1 MSEII
6 LGSVLF
12 TVIVIGLA
20 MVVMGAR
27 AVLLPAM
34 DVTVTVNES
43 RGIATRTG
51 RKLLGVVTDAGIPL
65 PSTCGGAGTC
75 GLCRVTIVNGGGEA
89 LPTEVTRLTRREVA
103 AGLRL
108 ACQVVLRRDMAITVP
123 DDLFEVETL
132 DCPVRSNR
140 TVAPLI
146 KELVLDLPAGAELD
160 IPAGAFVQIATPP
173 FRAAF
178 ADFEIAP
185 EHQTHWDHLGLR
197 RLVVESAQP
206 ENRAYSVAN
215 RPADAGRIVLN
226 IRLALPPPGTEAPP
240 GIVSSYL
247 FGLKPGDGLKITG
260 PYGSF
265 RAREGEGEMIFI
277 GGGVG
282 MAPLRAIIFDQLE
295 RLESRRTI
303 SFWYGARSLI
313 ELFYADEFDRLQAD
327 HDNFRWTVALSDA
340 KPEDHWDGAN
350 GFIHDVVYENYLK
363 DHPAPED
370 CEYYL
375 CGPPL
380 MIKAVFA
387 MLDNLGVDRENI
399 MFDDFGG

>member
-6 LGSVLF
+6 LGSILF

-43 RGIATRTG
+43 RGIGTRTG
-51 RKLLGVVTDAGIPL
+51 RKLLGVLTDAGIPL

-75 GLCRVTIVNGGGEA
+75 GLCRVTIVDGGGEA
-89 LPTEVTRLTRREVA
+89 LPTEVTKLTRREVA

-108 ACQVVLRRDMAITVP
+108 ACQVVLRGDVAIKVP
-123 DDLFEVETL
+123 DELFEVETL
-132 DCPVRSNR
+132 ECPVRTNH

-146 KELVLDLPAGAELD
+146 KELVLELPAGAEPD
-160 IPAGAFVQIATPP
+160 IPAGTFVQVAAPP
-173 FRAAF
+173 FRAPF
-178 ADFEIAP
+178 AEFDIAP
-185 EHQTHWDHLGLR
+185 EHQSHWDHLGLG
-197 RLVVESAQP
+197 RLVVESGQP
-206 ENRAYSVAN
+206 EVRAYSVAN
-215 RPADAGRIVLN
+215 RPVDAGRIVLN
-226 IRLALPPPGTEAPP
+226 IRLALPPPGSEAPP

-247 FGLKPGDGLKITG
+247 FGLKPGDRVQITG

-265 RAREGEGEMIFI
+265 RAREGDREMIFI

-313 ELFYADEFDRLQAD
+313 ELFYVDEFDRLQAV
-327 HDNFRWTVALSDA
+327 HDNFSWTVALSDS
-340 KPEDHWDGAN
+340 KPEDHWEGAK
-350 GFIHDVVYENYLK
+350 GFIHDVVFENYLK

-370 CEYYL
+370 CEFYL

-399 MFDDFGG
+399 MFDDFGS

>member
-1 MSEII
+1 MNEII

-20 MVVMGAR
+20 SVVMGAR

-43 RGIATRTG
+43 REITTRTG
-51 RKLLGVVTDAGIPL
+51 RKLLGVLTDAGIPL
-65 PSTCGGAGTC
+65 PSTCGGVGTC
-75 GLCRVTIVNGGGEA
+75 GLCRVTIVDGAGEA
-89 LPTEVTRLTRREVA
+89 LPTEVTKLTRRDVA

-108 ACQVVLRRDMAITVP
+108 ACQVVLRGDVAIKVP
-123 DDLFEVETL
+123 EELFEVAAL
-132 DCPVRSNR
+132 DCIVRTNL
-140 TVAPLI
+140 TLAPLI
-146 KELVLDLPAGAELD
+146 KELVLDLPEGAEPD
-160 IPAGAFVQIATPP
+160 IPAGAFVQVTVPP
-173 FRAAF
+173 FRAPFAAF
-178 ADFEIAP
+178 EVAS
-185 EHQTHWDHLGLR
+185 EHQGLWDHLGLR
-197 RLVVESAQP
+197 RLVAESAKP
-206 ENRAYSVAN
+206 EIRAYSIAN
-215 RPADAGRIVLN
+215 RPVDAGRIVLN

-240 GIVSSYL
+240 GVVSSYL
-247 FGLKPGDGLKITG
+247 FGLKPGDALKITG

-265 RAREGEGEMIFI
+265 RARESDREMIFI

-295 RLESRRTI
+295 RLETRRKI
-303 SFWYGARSLI
+303 SFWYGARSRV
-313 ELFYADEFDRLQAD
+313 ELFYADEFDRLQGV
-327 HDNFRWTVALSDA
+327 HDNFSWTVALSDT
-340 KPEDHWDGAN
+340 KPEDHWEGAK
-350 GFIHDVVYENYLK
+350 GFIHDVVFENYLK

-399 MFDDFGG
+399 LFDDFGS

>member
-6 LGSVLF
+6 LGSILF
-12 TVIVIGLA
+12 TVIIIALA
-20 MVVMGAR
+20 AMVMGAQ
-27 AVLLPAM
+27 AILLPATE
-34 DVTVTVNES
+34 VTVTVNES
-43 RGIATRTG
+43 REIASRTG
-51 RKLLGVVTDAGIPL
+51 RKLLGVLTDAGISL

-75 GLCRVTIVNGGGEA
+75 GLCRVTIVNGHAEA
-89 LPTEVTRLTRREVA
+89 LPTEVNKLTRHEVA

-108 ACQVVLRRDMAITVP
+108 ACQVVLRGNVAVKVP
-123 DDLFEVETL
+123 DELFEVKEI
-132 DCPVRSNR
+132 DCIVRTNR
-140 TVAPLI
+140 TVVPLI
-146 KELVLDLPAGAELD
+146 KELVLDLPSGAEPD
-160 IPAGAFVQIATPP
+160 IPAGAFVQVTAPP
-173 FRAAF
+173 FHVAF
-178 ADFEIAP
+178 TEFDIAS

-197 RLVVESAQP
+197 HLMAGSTKP
-206 ENRAYSVAN
+206 EIRAYSIAN

-226 IRLALPPPGTEAPP
+226 IRLALPPPGTDAPP

-247 FGLKPGDGLKITG
+247 FGLKSGDKLRLTG

-265 RAREGEGEMIFI
+265 RARESDREMIFI

-295 RLESRRTI
+295 RLETRRTI

-313 ELFYADEFDRLQAD
+313 ELFYVDEFNQLQER
-327 HDNFRWTVALSDA
+327 HKNFTWTVALSDA
-340 KPEDHWDGAN
+340 RPDDHWEGAT
-350 GFIHDVVYENYLK
+350 GFIHDVVLENYLK
-363 DHPAPED
+363 NHPAPED